1 MEDLRTL
8 NKVQCD
14 FFFFYLK
21 AQALFCSH
29 VAYEI
34 TVMPLTP

>member
-14 FFFFYLK
+14 FFFYLK